1 MAIPQ
6 LAPELAPNEPLSPEL
21 VLVLPPE
28 LRAEALAALGPP
40 VWPTPRLRLYVPA
53 APPAPV
59 EEPVEERLEE
69 PVEEPVEDQIEERIE
84 EPLEEPAA
92 RALGRLLAGRVL
104 SLGLIFVVA
113 TALTLVLS
121 LVAHALH

>member
-6 LAPELAPNEPLSPEL
+6 LAPELAPDEPLSPEI

-40 VWPTPRLRLYVPA
+40 VWPSPRLRLYVPP

-59 EEPVEERLEE
+59 EEPLEE
-69 PVEEPVEDQIEERIE
+69 PVEEPVD
-84 EPLEEPAA
+84 EPVEEPAG
-92 RALGRLLAGRVL
+92 RALGRLVAGRVL

-113 TALTLVLS
+113 TVLTIALS
-121 LVAHALH
+121 LVARALH

>member
-6 LAPELAPNEPLSPEL
+6 LAPELAPDEPLSPEI

-40 VWPTPRLRLYVPA
+40 VWPSPRLRLYVPA
-53 APPAPV
+53 APPASVEELV
-59 EEPVEERLEE
+59 EEPLEE
-69 PVEEPVEDQIEERIE
+69 PVEEPADEPVE
-84 EPLEEPAA
+84 EPPG
-92 RALGRLLAGRVL
+92 RALGRLLARRVL

-113 TALTLVLS
+113 TALTIALS
-121 LVAHALH
+121 LVARALH